1 MSRTEDTIRPLRTY
15 RGDTNEDTRDTVYP
29 PVSVAPNVASA
40 RTEIPP
46 QPSRTTKLL
55 SQEETLEL
63 TKRAVENGIQE
74 TRRSL
79 AGSEAVDDVVRP
91 KLTIDLGHSNIGWVP
106 EAVVDIIRDE
116 VARLSLSNNH
126 IDHIPHRFSECIH
139 LRYLN
144 IRANNF
150 TEFPKGVFSLNFLE
164 ILDLSRNK
172 IKVIP
177 EEIRNL
183 NSLRVLSIMQ
193 NLLDD
198 LPGELSDMSKLQ
210 VLKVSGNSLKYPLK
224 RVLELKE
231 ADISASE
238 LTDNEKEAAITAE
251 LKKFLK
257 NRQPPPQFDTDTG
270 SETRYELYPS
280 TAPLHP
286 NNVNSET
293 TLIDTPKPLK
303 RGNRFPVIPRPNGT
317 ESAHNS
323 RSPSLS
329 RPPPIPTRSHH
340 RIASGQSSGLQ
351 NGLIPRSGLAPIL
364 SGSERNRSNSEG
376 VIQASA
382 SSRNKR
388 MGLISRKN
396 TDLGK
401 LEEVRP
407 YRNSHLRGLSHG
419 SILRSKSGG
428 VTAGGSSSSS
438 PSSPRERRRLRDGFV
453 RRMSSL
459 PEHKINVKT
468 REPIIE
474 VAKGILYA
482 LHQIHPHVSL
492 LINVLRG
499 EDSRSN
505 SLEIVFYN
513 ATTHLEQLNDAL
525 ETTEHAELQD
535 AEVARRIR
543 EVIKRECET
552 CIMAYIH
559 VGTQLRL
566 SVGRV
571 VSLGDPKY
579 LRSLLLM
586 IFGSLT
592 ELRNACSNLTVDFQ
606 PPQPNLPAKRGQ
618 QHSEIVKE
626 SAPINAME
634 PTVTP
639 TRERFQ
645 PGRRLRS
652 DTAIPLPNTTPSSSY
667 QPHPVNPTSAPFNLP
682 YAIPSVPMSPL
693 NYGGRSRSSSR
704 SNTLLASSSS
714 SLANTPRSGE
724 TFGTINTSVSSRINP
739 LTGLDEAEEE
749 RIFERIFLQLTS
761 AYTAAL
767 QALPNI
773 ARHFTQYLEIAEENG
788 APEELRILWSKLIYR
803 CRISNDV
810 SEALHNRLS
819 NMKLKEPGGGIR
831 NQREFWQLC
840 KTFIQSF
847 IELVTD
853 MREARNLRL
862 LNPEIVA
869 PLRPVQKASR
879 EAGRL
884 IDSSPWSYLAELN
897 TSNPAGTYPPQ
908 IHPQHYTHSST
919 STMLSSASTLIN
931 GSSPQSVPLP
941 ATPLSAALGP
951 AAQATIAQA
960 AVPSTPASAYS
971 DRFFAGDV
979 FQRAD
984 SLLNTANPA
993 PIFTRR

>member
-1 MSRTEDTIRPLRTY
+1 MSRTEDTVRPLRSY
-15 RGDTNEDTRDTVYP
+15 RSDPNEDTKESTYI
-29 PVSVAPNVASA
+29 PVLPAPLDI
-40 RTEIPP
+40 RP
-46 QPSRTTKLL
+46 QPNRTIL

-63 TKRAVENGIQE
+63 TKRAVENGLQE
-74 TRRSL
+74 TQRSL

-91 KLTIDLGHSNIGWVP
+91 KLTIDLGHSNIGWIP
-106 EAVVDIIRDE
+106 ESVVDVIKDE

-126 IDHIPHRFSECIH
+126 IDHIPYRFSECTH

-150 TEFPKGVFSLNFLE
+150 TQFPKGVFSLTFLE

-172 IKVIP
+172 ITKIP

-183 NSLRVLSIMQ
+183 TSLRVLSIMQ

-198 LPGELSDMSKLQ
+198 LPTELADMSKLQ

-231 ADISASE
+231 ADVSASE
-238 LTDNEKEAAITAE
+238 MTDNEKETEITAE
-251 LKKFLK
+251 LKIFLK
-257 NRQPPPQFDTDTG
+257 NRQPVTQIEFDAG
-270 SETRYELYPS
+270 SES
-280 TAPLHP
+280 
-286 NNVNSET
+286 SET
-293 TLIDTPKPLK
+293 LVDTPKPLK
-303 RGNRFPVIPRPNGT
+303 RGNRFPVIPRTNGS
-317 ESAHNS
+317 ESTHSS

-340 RIASGQSSGLQ
+340 RMASGQNGILQ
-351 NGLIPRSGLAPIL
+351 LGINSRSGLAPF
-364 SGSERNRSNSEG
+364 SGTSERNRSNSEG
-376 VIQASA
+376 VIPGPG

-388 MGLISRKN
+388 MGLITRKN
-396 TDLGK
+396 TDLGT
-401 LEEVRP
+401 LDEGRP

-419 SILRSKSGG
+419 SILRSKPGG
-428 VTAGGSSSSS
+428 MAGGGSSSSS
-438 PSSPRERRRLRDGFV
+438 PGSPRDRRKLKDGFV

-459 PEHKINVKT
+459 PEHRVKV
-468 REPIIE
+468 RAQEPIIE

-482 LHQIHPHVSL
+482 LYQIHPHVSL
-492 LINVLRG
+492 LINVLKG
-499 EDSRSN
+499 EDTRRN

-513 ATTHLEQLNDAL
+513 ASTHLEQLNDAL
-525 ETTEHAELQD
+525 EYTEQIDLQD
-535 AEVARRIR
+535 ADGARRVC
-543 EVIKRECET
+543 EVVKRECET

-566 SVGRV
+566 TVSRA

-592 ELRNACSNLTVDFQ
+592 ELRNACAHLAIGF
-606 PPQPNLPAKRGQ
+606 
-618 QHSEIVKE
+618 HSEQTNLSGKGGQTSPDMAKGGERDNAGE
-626 SAPINAME
+626 SI
-634 PTVTP
+634 TTP
-639 TRERFQ
+639 TRDR
-645 PGRRLRS
+645 PPPARRLRS
-652 DTAIPLPNTTPSSSY
+652 DTTIVHPVVISNPNNITYQPPNTNITPA
-667 QPHPVNPTSAPFNLP
+667 QFNAPYTL
-682 YAIPSVPMSPL
+682 PSVPMSPL

-704 SNTLLASSSS
+704 SNTRLASGSSS
-714 SLANTPRSGE
+714 QANTPRSGE
-724 TFGTINTSVSSRINP
+724 TFGAINTSASSRINTF
-739 LTGLDEAEEE
+739 TGLDEVEEE
-749 RIFERIFLQLTS
+749 RIFEKIFFQLTS

-767 QALPNI
+767 HALPYV
-773 ARHFTQYLEIAEENG
+773 ARQFTQYLELAEETG
-788 APEELRILWSKLIYR
+788 APEELRILWSKLIHR
-803 CRISNDV
+803 CRICHDV
-810 SEALHNRLS
+810 SESLHNRLS

-853 MREARNLRL
+853 MREAKNFRL
-862 LNPEIVA
+862 LNPEVVIT
-869 PLRPVQKASR
+869 LRPVQKASR

-884 IDSSPWSYLAELN
+884 IDASPWSYLAELN
-897 TSNPAGTYPPQ
+897 TSNPTSIYPPQ
-908 IHPQHYTHSST
+908 VQAHHFQHYTNSST
-919 STMLSSASTLIN
+919 STMLSATSTLTN

-951 AAQATIAQA
+951 AAQAT
-960 AVPSTPASAYS
+960 VPSTPASAYS

-993 PIFTRR
+993 PMFARR